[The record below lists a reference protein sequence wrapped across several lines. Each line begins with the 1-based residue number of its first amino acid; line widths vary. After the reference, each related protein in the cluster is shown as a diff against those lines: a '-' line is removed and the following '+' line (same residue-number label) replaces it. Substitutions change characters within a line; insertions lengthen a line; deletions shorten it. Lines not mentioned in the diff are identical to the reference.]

1 MGSEKR
7 KEGLLLAVFWLAAV
21 ILIGTAA
28 NRLILHGPVGETLQ
42 KRETGWMLLEL
53 SVLF

>member
-21 ILIGTAA
+21 ILIGTAV
-28 NRLILHGPVGETLQ
+28 NRLILHGLWGKHY
-42 KRETGWMLLEL
+42 KREKQDGC
-53 SVLF
+53 F

>member
-28 NRLILHGPVGETLQ
+28 NRLILHGPVGETY
-42 KRETGWMLLEL
+42 KREKQDGC
-53 SVLF
+53 F